1 VNIESWRGRAAI
13 AAPAGEPRDR
23 LGVKDVEGLHVLGR
37 FFQAM
42 LLNLLKDPLKV
53 RDLERMDMVVAID
66 PPTHP
71 GSALTLFFSG
81 GQVVL
86 ANGISS
92 RPDIVLKCEAAVMMK
107 LARMPAGPAAVRF
120 LRTHEGRYLIARM
133 RSGELKIRGVAR
145 HPLGMKR
152 FAEFLAPSSG

>member
-1 VNIESWRGRAAI
+1 VNIESCRGRAAI
-13 AAPAGEPRDR
+13 AAPAGETRDR
-23 LGVKDVEGLHVLGR
+23 LVVRDVEELHVLGR

-42 LLNLLKDPLKV
+42 LLNLLKDPLKI

-71 GSALTLFFSG
+71 ESALTLVFSG
-81 GQVVL
+81 GRVML
-86 ANGISS
+86 DSGIST
-92 RPDIVLKCEAAVMMK
+92 RPDIVLRCEAAVMMK
-107 LARMPAGPAAVRF
+107 LARVPAGPAALKF
-120 LRTHEGRYLIARM
+120 LRTHEGKAILARM

-152 FAEFLAPSSG
+152 FAEFLAPSAD